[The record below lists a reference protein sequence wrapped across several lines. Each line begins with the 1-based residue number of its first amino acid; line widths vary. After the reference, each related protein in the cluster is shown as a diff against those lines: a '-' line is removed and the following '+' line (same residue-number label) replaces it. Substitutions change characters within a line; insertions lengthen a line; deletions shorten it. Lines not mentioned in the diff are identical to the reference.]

1 MKAVQI
7 QDYGDAGALVLADAA
22 MPVAGPGQVLVRV
35 AAASV
40 NPFDI
45 KVRSGWLRGF
55 FPLPMPHTLGT
66 DFAGQVVEVGA
77 GVDKLQVGQR
87 VFGMLTPM
95 HGGTYAEYLAV
106 DAAMVRPSPKTL
118 SDIDAAALPLAGVTA
133 MISVAELAQVRPGQ
147 TVLVHGAGGGVGG
160 AAVMIAKSLGARVV
174 ATCGTD
180 KVDHVRTLGADTVI
194 DYQKGDFREQI
205 RDLDAVIDPIGG
217 EVNLRSYEVLR
228 RGGTLVVILR
238 NDPIEMTNREVL
250 SAKHGVIVKEVAYD
264 LRPDLLDRVAE
275 LADSGVLRANVH
287 TVMPLAQ
294 AADAQRLSEAGHA
307 RGKIVLSIG

>member
-1 MKAVQI
+1 MKAIQI

-45 KVRSGWLRGF
+45 KVRAGWLRGF

-118 SDIDAAALPLAGVTA
+118 SDIDAAALPLVGVTA
-133 MISVAELAQVRPGQ
+133 MISVADLAQVRQGQ

-160 AAVMIAKSLGARVV
+160 AVVMIAKSLGARVV

-194 DYQKGDFREQI
+194 DYQKGDFREQL
-205 RDLDAVIDPIGG
+205 RDVDAVIDPIGG

-238 NDPIEMTNREVL
+238 NDPIERANREAL
-250 SAKHGVIVKEVAYD
+250 SAKYGVVVKEVAYD

-287 TVMPLAQ
+287 TVLPLAQ
-294 AADAQRLSEAGHA
+294 AADAQRISEAGHA
-307 RGKIVLSIG
+307 RGKIVLTIG

>member
-7 QDYGDAGALVLADAA
+7 QDYGDAGALVLTDVA
-22 MPVAGPGQVLVRV
+22 MPVVGPGQVLVRV

-45 KVRSGWLRGF
+45 KVRAGWLRGF

-66 DFAGQVVEVGA
+66 DFAGQVVEVGSD
-77 GVDKLQVGQR
+77 VDGLRRGQR

-106 DAAMVRPSPKTL
+106 DAGMVRPSPTTL
-118 SDIDAAALPLAGVTA
+118 TDIDAAALPLVAVTA
-133 MISVAELAQVRPGQ
+133 LLSVVELAQVRQGQ

-180 KVDHVRTLGADTVI
+180 KVDHVRALGADEVI
-194 DYQKGDFREQI
+194 DYQKSDFRSLV
-205 RDLDAVIDPIGG
+205 RDVDAVIDPIGG
-217 EVNLRSYEVLR
+217 EVNARSYEVLR
-228 RGGTLVVILR
+228 REGTLVVILR
-238 NDPIEMTNREVL
+238 NDPVEMAHRETL
-250 SAKHGVIVKEVAYD
+250 SAKHQVVVKEVAYD
-264 LRPDLLDRVAE
+264 LRPDLLDRVAQ
-275 LADSGVLRANVH
+275 LADSGALRANVH
-287 TVMPLAQ
+287 TVLPLAR
-294 AADAQRLSEAGHA
+294 AADAQRISEAGHA
-307 RGKIVLSIG
+307 RGKIVLSIA

>member
-7 QDYGDAGALVLADAA
+7 QDYGDAAALVLADAA

-77 GVDKLQVGQR
+77 GVDKLRVGQR

-133 MISVAELAQVRPGQ
+133 MISVAELAQVHPGQ

-180 KVDHVRTLGADTVI
+180 KVDHVRALGADIVI
-194 DYQKGDFREQI
+194 DYQKGDFREQL
-205 RDLDAVIDPIGG
+205 RDVDAVIDPIGG

-238 NDPIEMTNREVL
+238 NDPIEMANREAL

-275 LADSGVLRANVH
+275 LADSGALRANVH
-287 TVMPLAQ
+287 TVLPLAQ
-294 AADAQRLSEAGHA
+294 AADAQRVSETGHA
-307 RGKIVLSIG
+307 RGKIVLAIG